1 MKRKLLWKCQRETF
15 AQMRCFRLTL
25 YCRWYD
31 PYGSSTFDHFLPAQL
46 NFMFD
51 TTPPPPPWK
60 NHLIP
65 PLSPHSAS
73 MKASFCFPLFPFLLL
88 ENPKCFL
95 RFMREILMRFPLAS
109 LGEFGFASDSRYGFR
124 FGITFPLDDIV
135 YAFLRSKTELYLHKS

>member
-73 MKASFCFPLFPFLLL
+73 MKASFCFPLSPTRKPQMLFAIYARNFNAIP
-88 ENPKCFL
+88 
-95 RFMREILMRFPLAS
+95 I
-109 LGEFGFASDSRYGFR
+109 GFAGGIWIRVR
-124 FGITFPLDDIV
+124 FEIRIQIWDHISFGRHCVCLSAVENRTLF
-135 YAFLRSKTELYLHKS
+135 A